1 MIRTGILFAVLSA
14 ALFGA
19 STPLAKLL
27 LGSVD
32 PWAMARS
39 TSTGIVMTSIIS
51 TIMRRAGRPVTRI
64 RIGIGTRACR
74 TGIRTIPIF
83 IIGTDTG
90 ILTDVAV
97 ATARTVSCGSR
108 PPAPNHQLS
117 T

>member
-32 PWAMARS
+32 PWVMA
-39 TSTGIVMTSIIS
+39 GVLYLGAGLGLAAV
-51 TIMRRAGRPVTRI
+51 RRGRI
-64 RIGIGTRACR
+64 DG
-74 TGIRTIPIF
+74 
-83 IIGTDTG
+83 
-90 ILTDVAV
+90 LWSLVAV

-108 PPAPNHQLS
+108 PPAPSHQLS